1 MSGMDDF
8 EAYRAAARAGGVPDE
23 AVELALGLARP
34 QVELSSSPGP
44 DAVLAGR
51 YGGWPSLPAEVE
63 WEGYPDFVASVDCAA
78 LPRVFDFP
86 FPAEGSL
93 LFFADRRDAEG
104 PESERGAGFVVYVG
118 ADAVVEER
126 VPEDGEA
133 VYGEPVPLF
142 ARSLWSLPMACDDV
156 VAADERVRGVYGRY
170 RLDRWDERRGV
181 AQVELLLGGY
191 AYSPQDP
198 PSTEGGEW
206 VLLAQGQY
214 GFRDEPD
221 FVGCPFWSVRRGDL
235 EVGDFSSAWMV
246 MWSYH

>member
-51 YGGWPSLPAEVE
+51 YGGWPSLPVEVE
-63 WEGYPDFVASVDCAA
+63 WEGYPDFVASVDCAF

-142 ARSLWSLPMACDDV
+142 ARSLWSLPMPCDDV
-156 VAADERVRGVYGRY
+156 VLEEEGRRGVYERY
-170 RLDRWDERRGV
+170 RLDQWDERRGV
-181 AQVELLLGGY
+181 ARVELLLGVMGIRRRI
-191 AYSPQDP
+191 
-198 PSTEGGEW
+198 
-206 VLLAQGQY
+206 LL
-214 GFRDEPD
+214 
-221 FVGCPFWSVRRGDL
+221 RRG
-235 EVGDFSSAWMV
+235 VGSGCCWRRVSTGSGMIRVSWGV
-246 MWSYH
+246 RSGRCGVGIWRWGISRRCGW